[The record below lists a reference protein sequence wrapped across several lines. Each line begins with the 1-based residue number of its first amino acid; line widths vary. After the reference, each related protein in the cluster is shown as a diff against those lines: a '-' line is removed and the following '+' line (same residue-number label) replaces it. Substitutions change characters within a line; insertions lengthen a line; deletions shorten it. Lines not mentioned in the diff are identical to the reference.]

1 MNDFAQSGDGETMPT
16 RMARED
22 ETCVLSHYLSL
33 LIVDDEHWIRDS
45 CKEVAENMRFK
56 VFTAEN
62 AVAAARLLETHSI
75 DVVLL
80 DMKLPGPD
88 GLELLMKIKEQQPET
103 EVVMITGHATVDSVL
118 AAMKSGAYDYL
129 RKPFN
134 IDDLK
139 ALLERVTEHLRFA
152 LENRITREHL
162 KNNPGYAG
170 MVGRSQ
176 EMEKLY
182 RIIAN
187 VASSRHPVLIQGE
200 SGTGKEM
207 AARAIHFTGPFR
219 DKPFIPVDCGSL
231 SPTLIESELFG
242 YVKGAFTGAVR
253 PKEGLLS
260 IAAGGTV
267 FLDEIGELP
276 VDLQA
281 KLLRALQEKEIRP
294 VGSTK
299 ATPIDVRI
307 IASTKR
313 DLEIAIHQGSFRRDL
328 FFRLNVVSLRLPP
341 LRDRKDER
349 ERKDDVRLLVDHFL
363 DRLARSTGIRRTISP
378 EAMKLLLSY
387 DWPGNVREL
396 ENCLERAA
404 ALSSGSVLHLGDLPS
419 QIQSA
424 NLPSIAMPAGGSRN
438 KIIPLAQVEKQA
450 ILNALAQL
458 NGDKLMTAK
467 MLGIGKTT
475 LYRKL
480 KEYGITDRWAMSIAE
495 TRPEPVEGLGTVQE
509 R

>member
-1 MNDFAQSGDGETMPT
+1 MSTSTQMI
-16 RMARED
+16 RED
-22 ETCVLSHYLSL
+22 EACVPSHYLSL

-45 CKEVAENMRFK
+45 CKEVAEDMRFK
-56 VFTAEN
+56 VFTAES
-62 AVAAARLLETHSI
+62 AVAAVRQLEHHPI

-80 DMKLPGPD
+80 DIKLPGPD
-88 GLELLMKIKEQQPET
+88 GLELLMKIKQQQPET
-103 EVVMITGHATVDSVL
+103 EVIMITGHATVDSVR

-129 RKPFN
+129 CKPFN
-134 IDDLK
+134 IEELK
-139 ALLERVTEHLRFA
+139 TLLERVTEHLRFA
-152 LENRITREHL
+152 LENRMTREHL
-162 KNNPGYAG
+162 KSNPGYAG

-207 AARAIHFTGPFR
+207 VARAIHFTGPFR
-219 DKPFIPVDCGSL
+219 DKPFIPVVCGSL
-231 SPTLIESELFG
+231 SPAHLESELFG

-253 PKEGLLS
+253 PKQGLLS
-260 IAAGGTV
+260 IADGGTV

-281 KLLRALQEKEIRP
+281 KLMRALQEKEIRP

-299 ATPIDVRI
+299 SCPIDVRV
-307 IASTKR
+307 IASTNR
-313 DLEIAIHQGSFRRDL
+313 DLEPAIQQGSFRRDL
-328 FFRLNVVSLRLPP
+328 YSRLNVVSLRLPP
-341 LRDRKDER
+341 LRERKDER
-349 ERKDDVRLLVDHFL
+349 EKRDDIRLLVDRFL
-363 DRLARSTGIRRTISP
+363 DRLARSTGVRHTVSA
-378 EAMKLLLSY
+378 EAMKLLLAY

-396 ENCLERAA
+396 ENCVERAA
-404 ALSSGSVLHLGDLPS
+404 TLSSGLVLQVSDLPS
-419 QIQSA
+419 QVQNA
-424 NLPSIAMPAGGSRN
+424 NLSPLPNGSRN
-438 KIIPLAQVEKQA
+438 NIMPLAQLEKQA
-450 ILNALAQL
+450 ILNALNQL
-458 NGDKLMTAK
+458 NGDKLTTAK

-495 TRPEPVEGLGTVQE
+495 ELPQAIKA
-509 R
+509 

>member
-1 MNDFAQSGDGETMPT
+1 MSTSTQAI
-16 RMARED
+16 REN
-22 ETCVLSHYLSL
+22 ESCAPSHYLSL
-33 LIVDDEHWIRDS
+33 LIVDDEHVIRDS
-45 CKEVAENMRFK
+45 CKEVAQEMRFK

-62 AVAAARLLETHSI
+62 AVAAVRHLESHPI

-80 DMKLPGPD
+80 DIKLPGPD
-88 GLELLMKIKEQQPET
+88 GLELLMKIKQQQPET
-103 EVVMITGHATVDSVL
+103 EVIMITGHATVDSVL

-134 IDDLK
+134 IDELK
-139 ALLERVTEHLRFA
+139 MLLERVTEHLRFA
-152 LENRITREHL
+152 LENRMTREHL
-162 KNNPGYAG
+162 KNNPGYGG
-170 MVGRSQ
+170 MVGRSS

-182 RIIAN
+182 RIVAN

-219 DKPFIPVDCGSL
+219 DKPFIPVDCSSL
-231 SPTLIESELFG
+231 SPTHIESELFG
-242 YVKGAFTGAVR
+242 YVKGAFAGAVR
-253 PKEGLLS
+253 PKQGLLS
-260 IAAGGTV
+260 IADGGTV

-276 VDLQA
+276 IDLQA

-299 ATPIDVRI
+299 ACSIDVRI
-307 IASTKR
+307 IASTSR
-313 DLEIAIHQGSFRRDL
+313 DLELAIHQGSFRRDL
-328 FFRLNVVSLRLPP
+328 FFRLNVVGLRLPP
-341 LRDRKDER
+341 LRERKDER
-349 ERKDDVRLLVDHFL
+349 EKKDDIRLLMDHFL

-378 EAMKLLLSY
+378 EAMKLLFAY

-404 ALSSGSVLHLGDLPS
+404 ALSSGPVLQVCDLPS

-424 NLPSIAMPAGGSRN
+424 NLSCHSNINGK
-438 KIIPLAQVEKQA
+438 KIMPLAQLERQA
-450 ILNALAQL
+450 ILNALNQL
-458 NGDKLMTAK
+458 NGDKLTTAK

-495 TRPEPVEGLGTVQE
+495 ELREPAEA
-509 R
+509 